1 MYKVGDYV
9 VHNGHGV
16 CIIIDEIIS
25 LEPQKNCFKLQTIS
39 NKMNILMPC
48 EKTSCFLRPLLSI
61 EEIKKA
67 IHQTALESI
76 SYTKDNKER
85 KIQFQGL
92 ITSNEISDTLS
103 LLFQL
108 YQLQDDKKKEKKNL
122 GSFDSQFLQQAER
135 KIVNEIAIAANITK
149 EEAQK
154 YILAQLKPQPVL

>member
-16 CIIIDEIIS
+16 CIIMDKIS
-25 LEPQKNCFKLQTIS
+25 HQEPQKECFKLQTIYNGMS
-39 NKMNILMPC
+39 ILMPC
-48 EKTSCFLRPLLSI
+48 EKSSSFLRPLLSI
-61 EEIKKA
+61 EEIKQA
-67 IHQTALESI
+67 IHNTTLASI
-76 SYTKDNKER
+76 HYTKDNKER
-85 KIQFQGL
+85 KVQFQEL
-92 ITSNEISDTLS
+92 ITSNRIEDTLL

-135 KIVNEIAIAANITK
+135 KIFNEVAIAANITK

-154 YILAQLKPQPVL
+154 YVSTHLRPQPVL